1 MRSSSRL
8 HRHVVAASLLLV
20 LTALSACRKDNSSP
34 AETPAP
40 QPPIA
45 RADSATV
52 AEDSQ
57 DNLIEVLANDSAADS
72 PIQLDSVDASS
83 QNGGSARLDGQRV
96 LYDAPSGYT
105 GTDSFS
111 YTIIDEDGD
120 TASAQVTVSVQG
132 PLVAND
138 DMARTRQST
147 AVRIDV
153 LANDSS
159 GSGQRLLDSFDASTA
174 NGTVQRDDRG
184 TGTDTSDDQL
194 VYTPAGGFTGTEQFA
209 YTVSDGSG
217 NTASAQVTVEV
228 TAPGQANDDI
238 LTVDRDSTDNPLAV
252 LSNDSAD
259 MRVTALDSSASVSGA
274 DIRIAADGSAVIY
287 SPPAG
292 YTGSDQF
299 SYTAERSVD
308 GETESDTAQVSI
320 TVREPPVPTNACRTN
335 VEQRLDA
342 GQGYCY
348 DATLTTSNGVL
359 IDFTVFVPHPDQ
371 LRANAETTTGTPLAA
386 DEPGFAPLLIHG
398 HGFGGAKYGDFSNP
412 STFLDA
418 HIAKLAWE
426 AGYFV
431 ITFSE
436 RGFGDSGGQIGL
448 MAPRK
453 EGFDFVELVNWA
465 NAHLRENFGFDV
477 RAEGHVAF
485 DDSVASHTDPNVA
498 PEPAWGRS
506 LLMSD
511 DHTRISSADASDPA
525 GDIALATI
533 GYSYG
538 GGFQFNAQSV
548 DTRVDAMIP
557 MGTWFDLR
565 FSLHPNDTPKTTW
578 ITIMTAF
585 AGQGGNGEPLP
596 PIISDANSEANG
608 ANADPNDQPHNKQ
621 RQVSVRNARK
631 LGPNGTIGYC
641 DGGENLVPDP
651 GFEPINDQT
660 ESEGDAPTP
669 PPNAT
674 TDRAMRAHL
683 FMIQGY
689 NDTLFN
695 YNEGYDNARCF
706 EDQGADGLDVRYLA
720 QTSGHPL
727 PEPLGPPHYAGSDTG
742 MYLDEIVHCG
752 LEGGVPKRYV
762 MRDVGLAWFDFHL
775 RGLLPADVNGDTVQD
790 ADDIFP
796 RACITQVNTDP
807 NLRMKTGDDNPGFSG
822 SNDSATAFQ
831 YSREGAVFERIADMP
846 RGCTGAGSNCQPI
859 TIDEGFTVTTGPA
872 PDTDPAPSLPDQF
885 LSLYTASNAQV
896 MAGLPLVNLQLERI
910 NATQDEI
917 IFVGVA
923 VLRCHTN
930 PQDSGDCEDNAPE
943 LLHHQVLPI
952 RVFPT
957 AAAAPGQA
965 ISHYPLDDPRNTL
978 AQPAHYPLRFGDN
991 PGFSGS
997 NDTAAGRL
1005 LGVSARLHPG
1015 DEVGLIFSG
1024 EHPVFQSIASA
1035 AAGQVTVSGTVELP
1049 LLDPSPAP
1057 SDVPSYVIDDSVAS
1071 Q

>member
-1 MRSSSRL
+1 MMDRRRVCTRL
-8 HRHVVAASLLLV
+8 LGTSLLI
-20 LTALSACRKDNSSP
+20 ALIGLSGCRQDNSTAATAP
-34 AETPAP
+34 DP

-45 RADSATV
+45 RDDSTAV
-52 AEDSQ
+52 AEGSTG
-57 DNLIEVLANDSAADS
+57 NAINVMANDSAADS
-72 PIQLDSVDASS
+72 PIRLSAVDSSS
-83 QNGGSARLDGQRV
+83 QNGGSARIVDSLV
-96 LYDAPSGYT
+96 EYDAPASFSGSDT
-105 GTDSFS
+105 FS
-111 YTIIDEDGD
+111 YTITDDDGD
-120 TASAQVTVSVQG
+120 TATATVTVSVQG
-132 PLVAND
+132 PLVAQD
-138 DMARTRQST
+138 DQARTRQST

-159 GSGQRLLDSFDASTA
+159 GSGQRLLESFDASTA
-174 NGTVQRDDRG
+174 NGTVQRDDAG
-184 TGTDTSDDQL
+184 TAADSGDDQL
-194 VYTPAGGFTGTEQFA
+194 VYTPAGGFTGTETFS
-209 YTVSDGSG
+209 YMLGDGSG
-217 NTASAQVTVEV
+217 NTATANVTVDV
-228 TAPGQANDDI
+228 RAPAQANDDI
-238 LTVDRDSTDNPLAV
+238 ITIDRDTSDNRLNVLA
-252 LSNDSAD
+252 NDSAD
-259 MRVTALDSSASVSGA
+259 LRVVALDTSATVDGASVNISS
-274 DIRIAADGSAVIY
+274 DGSAVIY

-292 YTGSDQF
+292 YTGADQF
-299 SYTAERSVD
+299 SYTAEREVD
-308 GETESDTAQVSI
+308 GETESDTATVSI
-320 TVREPPVPTNACRTN
+320 TVREPPVGTNACRTN
-335 VEQRLDA
+335 VEQRLEA

-348 DATLTTSNGVL
+348 DATLTTSNDVL

-371 LRANAETTTGTPLAA
+371 LRSNAETTTGTPLAA
-386 DEPGFAPLLIHG
+386 GEPGFAPLLIHG

-431 ITFSE
+431 ISFSE
-436 RGFGDSGGQIGL
+436 RGFGNSGGQIGL

-453 EGFDFVELVNWA
+453 EGYDFVELVNWA

-477 RAEGHVAF
+477 RADGHTAF
-485 DDSVASHTDPNVA
+485 DDSVASHTDPNIT
-498 PEPAWGRS
+498 PDPAWGRS

-511 DHTRISSADASDPA
+511 GLTRISSADASVPA
-525 GDIALATI
+525 GDVALATI

-548 DTRVDAMIP
+548 DPRVDAMIP

-596 PIISDANSEANG
+596 PIISDANAEANG
-608 ANADPNDQPHNKQ
+608 ANADPNDQPHNKP

-641 DGGENLVPDP
+641 DGGQNLAPDP

-660 ESEGDAPTP
+660 ESEGSAPTP
-669 PPNAT
+669 PPNAV

-706 EDQGADGLDVRYLA
+706 EDQGQAGLDVRYLA

-727 PEPLGPPHYAGSDTG
+727 PSPVGPAHYAGSDTG

-775 RGLLPADVNGDTVQD
+775 RGLLPADINGDTVQD

-796 RACITQVNTDP
+796 QACITQVNTDP
-807 NLRMKTGDDNPGFSG
+807 DLRMKTGADNPGFSG
-822 SNDSATAFQ
+822 SNSSSTAFQ
-831 YSREGAVFERIADMP
+831 YSREGAVFDRIADMP
-846 RGCTGAGSNCQPI
+846 RGCSGAGANCQPI
-859 TIDEGFTVTTGPA
+859 SIDGSFSVTTGP
-872 PDTDPAPSLPDQF
+872 DPSQQRAGQF
-885 LSLYTASNAQV
+885 LSLHTATNDQV
-896 MAGLPLVNLQLERI
+896 MAGLPLVDLQLERA
-910 NATQDEI
+910 NPTQDEVMM
-917 IFVGVA
+917 VGVA
-923 VLRCHTN
+923 VKRCHAD
-930 PQDSGDCEDNAPE
+930 PQDSGPCADLAPQ
-943 LLHHQVLPI
+943 LLHFQVLPI

-965 ISHYPLDDPRNTL
+965 SSSYPLDDPRNAL

-991 PGFSGS
+991 PGFSAS
-997 NDTAAGRL
+997 TDTAAGRL

-1015 DEVGLIFSG
+1015 DEAGLIFYG
-1024 EHPVFQSIASA
+1024 EHPVFKSVASA
-1035 AAGQVTVSGTVELP
+1035 AVGQVSISGTVELP

-1057 SDVPSYVIDDSVAS
+1057 GDVPDYVIDDSAS
-1071 Q
+1071 AP